1 MTDPFRKAY
10 TTNQYASMP
19 PERIVL
25 ALFDGILVNLER
37 AIFALDDG
45 DMETRGVA
53 LQKALAIVS
62 ELQASLDL
70 ERGGEIGVSLNM
82 LYSYVSR
89 ELVRA
94 NLNDDRD
101 AMLYCGR
108 LIQEVREGW
117 CEMVESGGASQTAGK
132 LDSEGYV

>member
-1 MTDPFRKAY
+1 
-10 TTNQYASMP
+10 MP